1 MKMKEEILDIGYL
14 KLSYKAWGHSTEK
27 TPVVFFHG
35 WLDNANSFDDLIHCL
50 PDDRLYLAFDLP
62 GHGHSDHKPV
72 GQLYHFLDGV
82 GDLRRVL
89 DELGY
94 DKVSVVGHSLG
105 AAMLSVL
112 ASLYPEIIESVC
124 LIEAVGPIAS
134 EEAHSARQL
143 KESIDKQL
151 LGVGRNMV
159 EYPSLEAMG
168 AAREKGMLGL
178 EKAAARRLV
187 ERSYTA
193 HGKGYKWSTDPR
205 LRVPSPMR
213 LSESQVKG
221 ILTKLKVP
229 LQLIIAERSLIP
241 EDVIKQRLSYFDQ
254 YDLVTLPG
262 GHHLHMEESVS
273 SVAKALTEFWGSS
286 SMLECETAMEQNG
299 GS

>member
-1 MKMKEEILDIGYL
+1 
-14 KLSYKAWGHSTEK
+14 
-27 TPVVFFHG
+27 
-35 WLDNANSFDDLIHCL
+35 
-50 PDDRLYLAFDLP
+50 
-62 GHGHSDHKPV
+62 
-72 GQLYHFLDGV
+72 
-82 GDLRRVL
+82 
-89 DELGY
+89 
-94 DKVSVVGHSLG
+94 
-105 AAMLSVL
+105 
-112 ASLYPEIIESVC
+112 
-124 LIEAVGPIAS
+124 
-134 EEAHSARQL
+134 
-143 KESIDKQL
+143 
-151 LGVGRNMV
+151 MV